1 LRLERPVLRRLPL
14 VRAVLRF
21 AELRFVVLRRFAVLR
36 FAVLRFFVP
45 LRLAVLRF
53 AVLRFFV
60 PLRLAVLRFL
70 VPLRFAVLR
79 LAVLRLAVLR
89 FFDEL
94 RFFAAPVFLRVAVV
108 FFRDVPDRLAPVRPE
123 EVERFAVDRFA
134 PPDLLRVLELL
145 LAINFLL
152 FGVC

>member
-1 LRLERPVLRRLPL
+1 VPSDGVMPRPVVLPLRLVPVRAELERDVLRPRLD
-14 VRAVLRF
+14 VRRL
-21 AELRFVVLRRFAVLR
+21 AVLR
-36 FAVLRFFVP
+36 FAVLRFAV

-53 AVLRFFV
+53 AVLRLAV
-60 PLRLAVLRFL
+60 LRLAV
-70 VPLRFAVLR
+70 LRFAVLR

-94 RFFAAPVFLRVAVV
+94 RFFAAPVFLRVADV
-108 FFRDVPDRLAPVRPE
+108 FRDVPDRFVLVRRE
-123 EVERFAVDRFA
+123 AVERFAVDRFA
-134 PPDLLRVLELL
+134 PPDLLLVLELL

>member
-1 LRLERPVLRRLPL
+1 L
-14 VRAVLRF
+14 AVLRF
-21 AELRFVVLRRFAVLR
+21 L
-36 FAVLRFFVP
+36 VP
-45 LRLAVLRF
+45 LRF

-108 FFRDVPDRLAPVRPE
+108 FFRDVPDRFALVRRE
-123 EVERFAVDRFA
+123 AVERFAVDRLA
-134 PPDLLRVLELL
+134 PPDLLLVLELL
-145 LAINFLL
+145 LAINVLL
-152 FGVC
+152 FGVADHRRLHGACAPPAVHEANARIGRFSFGA